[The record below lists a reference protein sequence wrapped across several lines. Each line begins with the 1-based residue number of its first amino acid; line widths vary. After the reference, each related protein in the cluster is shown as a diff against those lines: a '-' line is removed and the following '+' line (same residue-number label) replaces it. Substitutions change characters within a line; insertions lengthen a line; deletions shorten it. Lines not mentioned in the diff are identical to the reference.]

1 MRLKLLFLAILLP
14 GFLFGQPAPTDLYL
28 RGYSVIPSPQKVTLH
43 DGDVRIDESWS
54 INGPA
59 GNIATRWLASDLASF
74 HSLTLSGAASGGQKV
89 ITLKVQPGTV
99 AAAPKETASQ
109 AYHLDIRDGGIQI
122 VANGDAGL
130 LYGVQTLVQL
140 IKADERGQLKVP
152 VSEID
157 DWPRLKLRFL
167 HWDTK
172 HHQDRMPTI
181 KRYIDW
187 AVRFKANMI
196 GFELED
202 KFSYPSNPEI
212 GAPGAFTPAELQEI
226 VDYGLER
233 HLQVVPVVQSPAH
246 MAYVLKHPRF
256 AHLKADGNNYQSDLC
271 QEDTY
276 KLIFEMY
283 DDLIKATRGQR
294 FRIHI

>member
-1 MRLKLLFLAILLP
+1 
-14 GFLFGQPAPTDLYL
+14 
-28 RGYSVIPSPQKVTLH
+28 
-43 DGDVRIDESWS
+43 
-54 INGPA
+54 
-59 GNIATRWLASDLASF
+59 
-74 HSLTLSGAASGGQKV
+74 
-89 ITLKVQPGTV
+89 
-99 AAAPKETASQ
+99 
-109 AYHLDIRDGGIQI
+109 
-122 VANGDAGL
+122 GDAGL

-140 IKADERGQLKVP
+140 IKANERGELKVP

-181 KRYIDW
+181 KSYIDW

-256 AHLKADGNNYQSDLC
+256 AHLKADGNNYQSDL
-271 QEDTY
+271 
-276 KLIFEMY
+276 
-283 DDLIKATRGQR
+283 
-294 FRIHI
+294 